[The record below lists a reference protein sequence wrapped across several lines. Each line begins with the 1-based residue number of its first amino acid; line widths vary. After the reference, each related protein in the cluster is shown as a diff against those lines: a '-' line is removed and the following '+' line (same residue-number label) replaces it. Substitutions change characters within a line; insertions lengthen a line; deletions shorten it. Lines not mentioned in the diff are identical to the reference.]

1 MARARRRLTTPSPPL
16 SNAPGLTA
24 TARFALQGPW
34 CVPASILSPYAETA
48 RQWDDILPGAT
59 ALTFQAWRRKGLG
72 ATRLVITEEMPD
84 AIFALH
90 ASSLPVPVWLVNRHI
105 PEALLRGG
113 KHLPRP
119 DLLSA

>member
-1 MARARRRLTTPSPPL
+1 MRGFVAA
-16 SNAPGLTA
+16 AA
-24 TARFALQGPW
+24 TVW
-34 CVPASILSPYAETA
+34 CAPASITILSPYAETA

-90 ASSLPVPVWLVNRHI
+90 ASSLHDLPVPVWLVNRHI

-113 KHLPRP
+113 KHIPRP